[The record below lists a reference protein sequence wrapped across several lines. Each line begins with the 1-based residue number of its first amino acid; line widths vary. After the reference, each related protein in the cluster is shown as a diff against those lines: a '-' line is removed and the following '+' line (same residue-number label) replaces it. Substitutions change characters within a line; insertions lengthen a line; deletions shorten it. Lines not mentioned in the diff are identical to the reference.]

1 MNSIKFRIFASS
13 FLLSTIVFVSF
24 SLFIYSEVEKFVF
37 EALDDTLHSKMQL
50 LIGLLHEEK
59 NKVEFEL
66 TEIKGGE
73 YSIVGSG
80 HYYKVV
86 IESQKNIVSPSLDKN
101 NFDFKI
107 TENKIISQN
116 QDEKLFNS
124 LGVLN
129 EKIRVLEKDFNF
141 IDKNI
146 KIIVAESTEESLTTL
161 DKIKHSIYLFTILGI
176 SILCFFS
183 FLISKKSLEPIENLA
198 NEISSIGH
206 KNLNIR
212 IKPKKINKELE
223 SLINSFNGMLS
234 RINKAFE
241 TEKFII
247 SEASH
252 QLKTPIAV
260 IRSNCDITLKK
271 DRTVEDYKETLLTI
285 KETSI
290 SMTKQINDM
299 LSLAKLDSVNFKEED
314 FKLTNISKCI
324 NKALDISQS
333 LAIKNNIELIFSS
346 NNDNLEILGDENRL
360 TEAFLNLIEN
370 AIKYNKPNGK
380 VEVFLEK
387 LNNKIKIL
395 IKDTG
400 TGIHEKDLP
409 NIFERF
415 YRSRNIVDIEGT
427 GLGLPIVKA
436 IVELHS
442 GAISLESSV
451 NKGTS
456 FIINFPQR

>member
-13 FLLSTIVFVSF
+13 FLLSTIVFITF
-24 SLFIYSEVEKFVF
+24 SLFIYSEVKRFVF
-37 EALDDTLHSKMQL
+37 EELDDTLHSKMQL

-80 HYYKVV
+80 HYYKVS
-86 IESQKNIVSPSLDKN
+86 IENEKNIVSPSLDKN
-101 NFDFKI
+101 NFDFRVI
-107 TENKIISQN
+107 GNKIIYQN
-116 QDEKLFNS
+116 EDEKVFNS
-124 LGVLN
+124 QGVLN
-129 EKIRVLEKDFNF
+129 EKIRVLEKDFVF
-141 IDKNI
+141 IDKNVSI
-146 KIIVAESTEESLTTL
+146 SVGESIEESHATL
-161 DKIKHSIYLFTILGI
+161 HKIKRSIYLFTTFGV

-183 FLISKKSLEPIENLA
+183 FLISKKSLEPIDNLA
-198 NEISSIGH
+198 KEISSIGH

-212 IKPKKINKELE
+212 IKPQKINKELA
-223 SLINSFNGMLS
+223 SLIESFNNMLG

-271 DRTVEDYKETLLTI
+271 ERTVEDYKETLSTI

-299 LSLAKLDSVNFKEED
+299 LSLAKLDSVNFKEDD
-314 FKLTNISKCI
+314 FKSTNIIKCI
-324 NKALDISQS
+324 NRAIDISQS
-333 LAIKNNIELIFSS
+333 LAIKNNIEVVFQH
-346 NNDNLEILGDENRL
+346 NEDNLEILGNEERL
-360 TEAFLNLIEN
+360 TEAFLNIIEN
-370 AIKYNKPNGK
+370 GIKYNKPNGK
-380 VEVFLEK
+380 VSVFLEK
-387 LNNKIKIL
+387 TPYSIKVS

-400 TGIHEKDLP
+400 TGIPAKDLP
-409 NIFERF
+409 NVFERF

-427 GLGLPIVKA
+427 GLGLAIVKA
-436 IVELHS
+436 IIELHTGS
-442 GAISLESSV
+442 IKVESSENEGSV
-451 NKGTS
+451 FTIT
-456 FIINFPQR
+456 FIKK